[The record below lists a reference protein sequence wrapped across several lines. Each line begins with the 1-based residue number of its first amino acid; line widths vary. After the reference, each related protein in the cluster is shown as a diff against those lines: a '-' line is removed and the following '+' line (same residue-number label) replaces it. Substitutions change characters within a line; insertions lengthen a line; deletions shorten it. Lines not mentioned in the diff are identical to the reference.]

1 MRLFQ
6 IVEER
11 ISLGYVLIDVGFG
24 FLCLTF
30 EILNLFFL
38 AFEPA
43 LAVVKIIFT
52 RLFSPFCRHDLTSQL
67 LNSFVRSSVVDCLI

>member
-1 MRLFQ
+1 M
-6 IVEER
+6 
-11 ISLGYVLIDVGFG
+11 LGYVLVDVGFS